1 MTAYAEKVADRI
13 ADYNHIVGTLLF
25 PPSPGAPSNAP
36 STIYDSS
43 HLFFFGD
50 RECYHPVHDVLP
62 TDICFFPV
70 NFRLDLPNSLAPPAS
85 SGYSLMDNNEQL
97 QELKVYDQLSN
108 EKQRRTAF
116 IGLHEGEFW
125 KFKAT
130 YKCIIGAVD
139 KYK

>member
-1 MTAYAEKVADRI
+1 ME
-13 ADYNHIVGTLLF
+13 IV
-25 PPSPGAPSNAP
+25 SA
-36 STIYDSS
+36 TIESM
-43 HLFFFGD
+43 
-50 RECYHPVHDVLP
+50 R
-62 TDICFFPV
+62 CFFANTHLLPV
-70 NFRLDLPNSLAPPAS
+70 NFRLDLPNSLAPPTS